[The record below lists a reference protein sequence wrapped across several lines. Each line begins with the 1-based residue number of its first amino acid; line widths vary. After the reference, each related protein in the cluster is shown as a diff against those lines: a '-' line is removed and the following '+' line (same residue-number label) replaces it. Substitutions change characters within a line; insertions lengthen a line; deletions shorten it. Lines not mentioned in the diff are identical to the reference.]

1 MMKQKDNIKRIH
13 EIMGVNKKVIVEQA
27 YIDDLLQFLISR
39 GARSIDELAPLITK
53 LENQVADA
61 STSTAAKRK
70 TLNDIVTTARRL
82 NNTELVDVITA
93 QILKDPGF
101 VSKLVNDFFRNAEV
115 KKFLDEMI
123 ESGFTPESAAAR
135 MVNEFGNKVL
145 RTQSKGE
152 VLDNQILR
160 EVNKQTRERF
170 EKRTSELAK
179 ASDDATTPKGDEPET
194 PSPEPDVSEKD
205 IADMEDFTEES
216 SWVNVPSYSDEEIDQ
231 LLKQEG
237 GIGSRLRNVF
247 KAPSTKVKER
257 AERILRNSRKF
268 AESKDP
274 NIKARLRKKIKE
286 DIYKLAD
293 DQSTALDGV
302 REQLKLVIDQAPRG
316 RGGTIEDPGIRSLE
330 ELYNDLKGETN
341 NFRDFLAISK
351 LLYGERF
358 PTTLVLKEAFMSNT
372 FRPFLKQLR
381 SSLKGVSL
389 GRSKILDT
397 TVAGFKESYPNE
409 AWWKRALVGDWRGW
423 PSPENPAYDKLFKSN
438 KGKKAVWTSYGIA
451 VVSRM
456 VKIRILYAF
465 AETMRNSFAFYVA
478 GKDGRDT
485 INSCLSSG
493 RNPENEACKKIAND
507 KSFLPWLPWAMD
519 IMEEGESSPFLKE
532 MLEDFWYQ
540 STADIDDYLR
550 EGIKLSPI
558 LIDDL
563 IYYLNE
569 VRKEFLNQETADDME
584 DLWNQTEE
592 ELEDDLRQTEREI
605 DQELYN
611 ETPSSS
617 SGSYNT
623 IRTSPELRGIIGD
636 IASDLRIS
644 ETSSEL
650 KNLVNQYLKVENGK
664 VYFKCGDYKGVLRP
678 SGGRWYMDFGSGG
691 NYKFGEGGE
700 NNLATDYCSP
710 VSSWSVNESNEG
722 LINVLLEQRTAP
734 VPGTDDSESATG
746 DGSSAEPTQPD
757 DPTPPTPS
765 NPDTPD
771 TESSR
776 CVETLSESFFCKRC
790 ENGNSISECDQLW
803 GNNLYTGKCFD
814 FDKAKIATELSN
826 KMACNFGND
835 SKYKISRVQLQ
846 EENNKLFL
854 KGEKRDQ
861 ETGADFQ
868 LKKVIDG
875 GNRDWIF
882 LENGNWLD
890 FFNKYHGNVSEST
903 DIDRDNFS
911 GLENILEN
919 YRKNIN

>member
-1 MMKQKDNIKRIH
+1 MKEKDNIKRIH

-70 TLNDIVTTARRL
+70 TLNDIVTTAKKL

-179 ASDDATTPKGDEPET
+179 ATDDTTTPKADEPET
-194 PSPEPDVSEKD
+194 PSPEPNVSEKD

-237 GIGSRLRNVF
+237 GIGARLRNVF
-247 KAPSTKVKER
+247 KVPSTKVKER
-257 AERILRNSRKF
+257 AERLLRNSRKF
-268 AESKDP
+268 AETKDP
-274 NIKARLRKKIKE
+274 TIKARLRKKINE
-286 DIYKLAD
+286 DILKLAD
-293 DQSTALDGV
+293 DQSSALDGV
-302 REQLKLVIDQAPRG
+302 REQLELVIDQAPRG

-330 ELYNDLKGETN
+330 KLYNDLKGGTN
-341 NFRDFLAISK
+341 NFRDFLGISK
-351 LLYGERF
+351 LLYGDRF

-397 TVAGFKESYPNE
+397 TITGFKESFPSE
-409 AWWKRALVGDWRGW
+409 AWWKRAVYGDYRGV
-423 PSPENPAYDKLFKSN
+423 PTQDNPAYAELVRAG
-438 KGKKAVWTSYGIA
+438 GKKAARASFLIA
-451 VVSRM
+451 LLGRLI
-456 VKIRILYAF
+456 KIRILYAF
-465 AETMRNSFAFYVA
+465 AETMRNSFAFYVS
-478 GKDGRDT
+478 GKEGRDI

-507 KSFLPWLPWAMD
+507 KSFLPWLAWAMD

-532 MLEDFWYQ
+532 MLEDFLGQ
-540 STADIDDYLR
+540 STDDFSGDLTR
-550 EGIKLSPI
+550 EVMKGSPT

-569 VRKEFLNQETADDME
+569 VRKGFLNQETADNME
-584 DLWNQTEE
+584 DRWNQTEE
-592 ELEDDLRQTEREI
+592 ELEDDLRQAEREI
-605 DQELYN
+605 DQEIDN
-611 ETPSSS
+611 DTPRSS
-617 SGSYNT
+617 SGSFNT

-803 GNNLYTGKCFD
+803 GNDLYTGKCFD
-814 FDKAKIATELSN
+814 FDKKKISNELSN
-826 KMACNFGND
+826 KMACRFGD
-835 SKYKISRVQLQ
+835 DPKFSVGKSQLQ
-846 EENNKLFL
+846 EENNLL
-854 KGEKRDQ
+854 YVLGEKKDQ
-861 ETGADFQ
+861 ETKDDLQ
-868 LKKVIDG
+868 LKKVVNG
-875 GNRDWIF
+875 GNRDWVF
-882 LENGNWLD
+882 MENGQWLD

-903 DIDRDNFS
+903 DTVNKTFS
-911 GLENILEN
+911 GLENILEI

>member
-1 MMKQKDNIKRIH
+1 MKEKDNIKRIH
-13 EIMGVNKKVIVEQA
+13 EIMGVNKNIIVEQA

-53 LENQVADA
+53 LENQLADA

-70 TLNDIVTTARRL
+70 TINDIVTTARRL
-82 NNTELVDVITA
+82 NNTELVDVITS

-123 ESGFTPESAAAR
+123 ESGFTPESASAR

-179 ASDDATTPKGDEPET
+179 VADDATTPKGEEPES
-194 PSPEPDVSEKD
+194 PSPKPDVSEKN
-205 IADMEDFTEES
+205 ISDMEDFTEES
-216 SWVNVPSYSDEEIDQ
+216 SWDNVPSYSDEEITQ
-231 LLKQEG
+231 LLNQEG
-237 GIGSRLRNVF
+237 GVGEMLRNVF
-247 KAPSTKVKER
+247 KRKSTIIQER
-257 AERILRNSRKF
+257 SERLLRNTRKF
-268 AESKDP
+268 TETKDP
-274 NIKARLRKKIKE
+274 KIKSRLRKKIND
-286 DIYKLAD
+286 DILKLAD
-293 DQSTALDGV
+293 DQSQTLSGV
-302 REQLKLVIDQAPRG
+302 KEQLELVIEQAPRG

-330 ELYNDLKGETN
+330 RLYSNLSSKTN
-341 NFRDFLAISK
+341 NFRDYLAISK
-351 LLYGERF
+351 LLYGDRF
-358 PTTLVLKEAFMSNT
+358 PTTLVLKETFMSNT
-372 FRPFLKQLR
+372 FRPLLKQLR
-381 SSLKGVSL
+381 NSLKGVSL

-397 TVAGFKESYPNE
+397 TVAGFKESFPNE
-409 AWWKRALVGDWRGW
+409 AWWKRAVYGDYRGV
-423 PSPENPAYDKLFKSN
+423 PKPDNPAYAELVKAG
-438 KGKKAVWTSYGIA
+438 GKKAAKASFIIA
-451 VVSRM
+451 LLGRLI
-456 VKIRILYAF
+456 KIRILYAF

-478 GKDGRDT
+478 GKEGRDT

-493 RNPENEACKKIAND
+493 RNPENESCRKIIND
-507 KSFLPWLPWAMD
+507 KSFLPWLAWSMD
-519 IMEEGESSPFLKE
+519 IMEEGKSSPFLKE
-532 MLEDFWYQ
+532 MLEDFLGQ
-540 STADIDDYLR
+540 STNDFSGDLTR
-550 EGIKLSPI
+550 EVMKGSPT

-569 VRKEFLNQETADDME
+569 VRKGFLNQETANDLE
-584 DLWNQTEE
+584 DRWNQTEE
-592 ELEDDLRQTEREI
+592 EFEDDLRQSEREI
-605 DQELYN
+605 DQELDN
-611 ETPSSS
+611 DTPRSS

-623 IRTSPELRGIIGD
+623 IRTKPNLRGIIGD

-650 KNLVNQYLKVENGK
+650 KNLVNQYLKVDNGK
-664 VYFKCGDYKGVLRP
+664 VFFKCGDYKGVLRP
-678 SGGRWYMDFGSGG
+678 SGGRWYMDFGNGG

-700 NNLATDYCSP
+700 NNLAGDYCNP

-722 LINVLLEQRTAP
+722 LINILLEQRTSP

-746 DGSSAEPTQPD
+746 DGSTAEPTQPD
-757 DPTPPTPS
+757 ETSPTPT
-765 NPDTPD
+765 NPDSPE

-790 ENGNSISECDQLW
+790 ENGNSIRECDQLW
-803 GNNLYTGKCFD
+803 GNDLYTGKCFD
-814 FDKAKIATELSN
+814 FDKSRIATELSN
-826 KMACNFGND
+826 KMVCNFGED
-835 SKYKISRVQLQ
+835 SKYQISRVQLQ

-861 ETGADFQ
+861 ETGTDFQ
-868 LKKVIDG
+868 LKKVVDG

-882 LENGNWLD
+882 LEDGDWLD
-890 FFNKYHGNVSEST
+890 LFNKYHGNVSEST
-903 DIDRDNFS
+903 DVGKDSFF
-911 GLENILEN
+911 GLENILES